1 MQLPHRFHLTY
12 TDKDG
17 KKKEPVMLHRA
28 IFGSFERFTGIIIEN
43 FKGAFPTWLN
53 PEQVRI
59 LPVNNDE
66 AVMKYAAAIEKKLKN
81 KNVRVSIDDRN
92 EKLNY
97 KIREAQTKK
106 VPYTIVI
113 GNKEAESKNVTY
125 RLYGHMDSKT
135 VAENEFVKIIEKDI
149 KERQVTRNY

>member
-1 MQLPHRFHLTY
+1 
-12 TDKDG
+12 
-17 KKKEPVMLHRA
+17 
-28 IFGSFERFTGIIIEN
+28 
-43 FKGAFPTWLN
+43 
-53 PEQVRI
+53 
-59 LPVNNDE
+59 
-66 AVMKYAAAIEKKLKN
+66 MKYAAAIEKKLKN